1 MKKIFV
7 LTMLTVVAVVCSC
20 QKNDSVTE
28 QQLAQRKVELD
39 TREEELAERKSTLDE
54 REKALDER
62 EKSSDKEE
70 KTTMNVQ
77 TSPTEVQSQI
87 SDPAQAQA
95 ERDREIQESSAAI
108 PDSLQSDIEKVE
120 KEREIQR
127 AQRLPGLRELQGQ
140 QQLGADE
147 IEKQKQRKLEAAGIS
162 PTPQ

>member
-1 MKKIFV
+1 
-7 LTMLTVVAVVCSC
+7 MLTVVAVVCSC

-39 TREEELAERKSTLDE
+39 TREEELAERKNTLDE
-54 REKALDER
+54 REKVLDER

-77 TSPTEVQSQI
+77 TNPTEVQSQI

-95 ERDREIQESSAAI
+95 EKDTAMQQPSPMI
-108 PDSLQSDIEKVE
+108 PDSSQLDIEKVE

-127 AQRLPGLRELQGQ
+127 AQKLPGLGQ

-147 IEKQKQRKLEAAGIS
+147 LEKLQQRKLEATGIS